1 MVTLYK
7 ARVTRVNIRVF
18 GIEYKELFQSNF
30 LNTRLISIDSQPKK
44 IVVVVL
50 VVIGV
55 VVVIAVHVVVVDPI
69 NFPLKFGQNQV
80 SNG

>member
-44 IVVVVL
+44 IVVVVV
-50 VVIGV
+50 VVIV
-55 VVVIAVHVVVVDPI
+55 VVVVVHDYFESH
-69 NFPLKFGQNQV
+69 NFFWTNHLSHEPYYL
-80 SNG
+80 S